1 MAYFK
6 RDRFSGIAPGVS
18 PRLLAEQFGQIAENV
33 DLESGRLVATK
44 TNSDVYTLQNTQ
56 RRSIYLYRDVT
67 WLEWSE
73 DGVSVVPGPIPGDST
88 DRLYFTGDD
97 YPRVGYVSSLVQG
110 SSGYPVNSYRLGVP
124 APSGAP
130 TTTVNGEADETAT
143 QTT

>member
-44 TNSDVYTLQNTQ
+44 TNSDVYTLQNTL

-67 WLEWSE
+67 WL
-73 DGVSVVPGPIPGDST
+73 
-88 DRLYFTGDD
+88 
-97 YPRVGYVSSLVQG
+97 
-110 SSGYPVNSYRLGVP
+110 
-124 APSGAP
+124 
-130 TTTVNGEADETAT
+130 
-143 QTT
+143 

>member
-56 RRSIYLYRDVT
+56 RRSIYLYRDET

-73 DGVSVVPGPIPGDST
+73 DRASVVPEPIPGDSYV
-88 DRLYFTGDD
+88 RLFYI
-97 YPRVGYVSSLVQG
+97 VGLPFSLFLA
-110 SSGYPVNSYRLGVP
+110 PV
-124 APSGAP
+124 
-130 TTTVNGEADETAT
+130 
-143 QTT
+143 